1 MASTLKVNTI
11 AHTGGITG
19 LTIDNSG
26 KVALPQ
32 QFSPNGN
39 LLEQWRFNKGDE
51 NAMANDTVMLA
62 WARDTRAGI
71 AQRNVGIV
79 SDTSTGVFTFPRT
92 GLFKVTFTGRYYG
105 ATSYMGGALEMAVDG
120 SVFNTINQT
129 FNQSE
134 QTNHHFSTTFSTIVD
149 ITNVTTHKIRFKI
162 FTSSSVNVRGAN
174 DVNACT
180 LLFEELGAT

>member
-1 MASTLKVNTI
+1 MSTLNVTNI
-11 AHTGGITG
+11 ANPNGTTG
-19 LTIDNSG
+19 LTIDSAG

-39 LLEQWRFNKGDE
+39 LLEQWRFNKGNDD
-51 NAMANDTVMLA
+51 AMANNTVMEV

-79 SDTSTGVFTFPRT
+79 LDTSTGVFTFPRT

-105 ATSYMGGALEMAVDG
+105 ATAYMGGVLEMTVD
-120 SVFNTINQT
+120 NNTYTTINQT
-129 FNQSE
+129 YNQSE

-149 ITNVTTHKIRFKI
+149 IINVSTHKIRFI
-162 FTSSSVNVRGAN
+162 IVTSSPANVRGAN
-174 DVNACT
+174 DLNAST
-180 LLFEELGAT
+180 VLFEELGAT